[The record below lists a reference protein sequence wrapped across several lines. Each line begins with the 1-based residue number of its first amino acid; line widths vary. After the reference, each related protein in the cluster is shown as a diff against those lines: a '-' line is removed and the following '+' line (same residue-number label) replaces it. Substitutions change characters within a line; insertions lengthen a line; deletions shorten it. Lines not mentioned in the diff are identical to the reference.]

1 MSFYIEGVV
10 IDGNKI
16 GRTLGFPT
24 ANIAVGDDVEPLRNG
39 VYAAKVRLG
48 DVWHYAVANIGRKP
62 SVMGG
67 GKRILEVH
75 IFDFD
80 QNIYGRTIGV
90 EMGEFIRDE
99 RRFNSFDELRD
110 EIASDKEKVVQLR
123 VKN

>member
-39 VYAAKVRLG
+39 VYAAKVRID
-48 DVWHYAVANIGRKP
+48 DVWFYAVANIGRKP

-110 EIASDKEKVVQLR
+110 EITSDKEKVLQLR
-123 VKN
+123 VKS

>member
-10 IDGNKI
+10 VDGNKI

-24 ANIAVGDDVEPLRNG
+24 ANMVVGDNDEPLRNG
-39 VYAAKVRLG
+39 VYAARVCI
-48 DVWHYAVANIGRKP
+48 DTVWHNAVANIGRKP

-80 QNIYGRTIGV
+80 ENIYGRTIGV
-90 EMGEFIRDE
+90 EMNEFIRDE
-99 RRFNSFDELRD
+99 RRFNSFDELRT
-110 EIASDKEKVVQLR
+110 EIANDKQR
-123 VKN
+123 VKEIINR